1 MKFSYKKI
9 FKNIVIISVLA
20 MFFSCINNSNQV
32 RDFFS
37 AKNLPV
43 GVAKDIAHI
52 YRDSGRT
59 TSKLYAPL
67 LKDFSNRVN
76 HPYNEFPEGIKLI
89 TFENNRKDSI
99 TILGDY
105 AISYSKTMITELK
118 GNVVIINHT
127 DQSKLYTEQ
136 LFWDQNTD
144 YFFSEKKFRLISPDN
159 NIKGI
164 GFESKKDLTKFLA
177 KKISGDIITK
187 EN

>member
-9 FKNIVIISVLA
+9 FKNIVIISVVA

-67 LKDFSNRVN
+67 S
-76 HPYNEFPEGIKLI
+76 
-89 TFENNRKDSI
+89 
-99 TILGDY
+99 
-105 AISYSKTMITELK
+105 
-118 GNVVIINHT
+118 
-127 DQSKLYTEQ
+127 
-136 LFWDQNTD
+136 
-144 YFFSEKKFRLISPDN
+144 
-159 NIKGI
+159 
-164 GFESKKDLTKFLA
+164 
-177 KKISGDIITK
+177 
-187 EN
+187 